1 MQPEILHQNSQS
13 FYPPEPFTLDHITMR
28 HPVTSTILLVIPM
41 GIFFILCKG
50 YSVFL
55 LQHRIPVKHLQCTVA
70 AQHNNNKAT
79 AWAKATTNTNGFRG
93 GLWHLSCSN
102 VYVHSSTEKH
112 REKRWRITDE
122 NTIYMSKLLQFQST
136 VQSQTE
142 RDLLCGSTVNNGAD
156 CNSNNLHQNNKLEC
170 MLYIFSERI
179 G

>member
-1 MQPEILHQNSQS
+1 
-13 FYPPEPFTLDHITMR
+13 
-28 HPVTSTILLVIPM
+28 M
-41 GIFFILCKG
+41 GIFFMLCKG

-55 LQHRIPVKHLQCTVA
+55 LQLKIFPIKTIEFPCAPHWIPVKHLQCTVA

-170 MLYIFSERI
+170 MWYIFSERI

>member
-1 MQPEILHQNSQS
+1 MLTARVLSSCN
-13 FYPPEPFTLDHITMR
+13 FYDPHGYFPWEYSLFSVR
-28 HPVTSTILLVIPM
+28 
-41 GIFFILCKG
+41 G

-55 LQHRIPVKHLQCTVA
+55 LQLKGFPIKTIEFPCAPHWIPVKHLQCTVA

-170 MLYIFSERI
+170 MWYIFSERI